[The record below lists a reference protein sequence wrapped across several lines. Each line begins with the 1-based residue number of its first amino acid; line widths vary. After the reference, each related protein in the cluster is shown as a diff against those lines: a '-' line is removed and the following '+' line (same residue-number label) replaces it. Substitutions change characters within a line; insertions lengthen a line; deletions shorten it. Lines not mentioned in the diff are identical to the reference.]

1 MGRASGLEA
10 ELQRF
15 IAWFWEA
22 CLPHWA
28 ERGANADGGF
38 FESLDFDGRPRLDEP
53 RRVRVQSRQIHVFA
67 TAARLGRH
75 PRARML
81 AEGGLDYVRRFAS
94 PEDGR
99 RGCVHLL
106 APDGAILDDRRDL
119 YDQAFLMLAC
129 ASSAGAFL
137 YEPALALA
145 ARTLAFL
152 EAEMKAP
159 GGGYFEDDKATRPR
173 RQNPHMHLFEA
184 MLALYAATGDAEFLG
199 RAAALKAVLQVRFL
213 DARAGALREFF
224 TDDLSA
230 PDPARGDIVEPGHMA
245 EWVWLLESYRSLS
258 GGEVGQEQRLL
269 YRRARELGEG
279 KAGFLVNSTVLGAEP
294 RGRRRLWPQTEYLK
308 ASLVMA
314 RRGETGA
321 AERAERLVGALFA
334 SYLDRPLAG
343 LWCDEFDGQGL
354 PIAGAVPASIVYHLM
369 EAALEAEKHLKEVRA

>member
-1 MGRASGLEA
+1 MPRALLSVSDKTG
-10 ELQRF
+10 
-15 IAWFWEA
+15 IV
-22 CLPHWA
+22 
-28 ERGANADGGF
+28 D
-38 FESLDFDGRPRLDEP
+38 
-53 RRVRVQSRQIHVFA
+53 
-67 TAARLGRH
+67 LGRGLVSRGFELVSTGGTA
-75 PRARML
+75 RAL
-81 AEGGLDYVRRFAS
+81 AEETMDFLDRAMA
-94 PEDGR
+94 
-99 RGCVHLL
+99 H
-106 APDGAILDDRRDL
+106 
-119 YDQAFLMLAC
+119 
-129 ASSAGAFL
+129 
-137 YEPALALA
+137 PA
-145 ARTLAFL
+145 
-152 EAEMKAP
+152 
-159 GGGYFEDDKATRPR
+159 GGYREALDAAGKPVAATR

-321 AERAERLVGALFA
+321 TERAERLVGALFA

-369 EAALEAEKHLKEVRA
+369 EAALEAEKHLKEMRA